1 MKLYLIIEQ
10 TFITEINKLRS
21 IYGSIS
27 YFNKKGVNEIVQIIS
42 FNNPL
47 KFLVSRG
54 TLKKPLDFQLTKI
67 DENLPTLSDKKVY
80 NFSLTE
86 IRTKSK
92 RQRNEPIETVIIR
105 GQQKNDLHDVLN
117 PVQIEINDAQL
128 LNILKNI
135 KTFPTN

>member
-21 IYGSIS
+21 ICGSIS
-27 YFNKKGVNEIVQIIS
+27 YFNKKGVNEIVQIIL

-54 TLKKPLDFQLTKI
+54 TIKTPLDFQLTKI

-105 GQQKNDLHDVLN
+105 DQQKIDLHDVLN

-135 KTFPTN
+135 KTFTTN

>member
-27 YFNKKGVNEIVQIIS
+27 SFNKKGVNEIVQIIS

-135 KTFPTN
+135 KTFTTN

>member
-27 YFNKKGVNEIVQIIS
+27 YFNKKGVNGIVQIIL

-54 TLKKPLDFQLTKI
+54 TIKTPLDFQLTKI

-105 GQQKNDLHDVLN
+105 GQQKIDLHDVLN

-135 KTFPTN
+135 KTFTTN

>member
-86 IRTKSK
+86 IRTKRKTQMNKST
-92 RQRNEPIETVIIR
+92 EIVIIR
-105 GQQKNDLHDVLN
+105 CQQ
-117 PVQIEINDAQL
+117 
-128 LNILKNI
+128 
-135 KTFPTN
+135 

>member
-54 TLKKPLDFQLTKI
+54 TIKKPLDFQLTKI

-105 GQQKNDLHDVLN
+105 GQQKIDLHDVLN

-135 KTFPTN
+135 KTFTTN

>member
-135 KTFPTN
+135 KTFTTN

>member
-47 KFLVSRG
+47 KFIVSRG

>member
-27 YFNKKGVNEIVQIIS
+27 YFNKKGVNEIVQIIL

-54 TLKKPLDFQLTKI
+54 TIKTPLDFQLTKI

-105 GQQKNDLHDVLN
+105 GQQKIDLHDVLN
-117 PVQIEINDAQL
+117 PVQIEIDDAQL

>member
-47 KFLVSRG
+47 KFLVSRS
-54 TLKKPLDFQLTKI
+54 TIKKALDFQLTKI

-105 GQQKNDLHDVLN
+105 GEQKIDLHDVLN

>member
-27 YFNKKGVNEIVQIIS
+27 YFNKKGVNEIVQITL

-54 TLKKPLDFQLTKI
+54 TIKTPLDFQLTKI

-128 LNILKNI
+128 LNILQNI

>member
-27 YFNKKGVNEIVQIIS
+27 YFSKKGVNEIVQIIS

-47 KFLVSRG
+47 KFLVSRS
-54 TLKKPLDFQLTKI
+54 TIKKALDFQLTKI

-105 GQQKNDLHDVLN
+105 GEQRIDLHDVLN

-135 KTFPTN
+135 KTFTTN

>member
-27 YFNKKGVNEIVQIIS
+27 YFNKKGVNEIVQIIL

-54 TLKKPLDFQLTKI
+54 TIKTPLDFQLTKI

-105 GQQKNDLHDVLN
+105 GQQKIDLHDVLN

-135 KTFPTN
+135 KTFTTN

>member
-21 IYGSIS
+21 IYDSIS

-135 KTFPTN
+135 KAFPTN

>member
-27 YFNKKGVNEIVQIIS
+27 YFNKKGVNEIVQIIL

-54 TLKKPLDFQLTKI
+54 TIKTPLDFQLTKI

-105 GQQKNDLHDVLN
+105 GQQKIDLHDVLN

>member
-105 GQQKNDLHDVLN
+105 GQQKIDLHDVLN

>member
-105 GQQKNDLHDVLN
+105 GQQKIDLHDVLN

-135 KTFPTN
+135 KTFTTN

>member
-27 YFNKKGVNEIVQIIS
+27 SFNKKGVNEIVQIIS

-105 GQQKNDLHDVLN
+105 GQQKIDLHDVLN

>member
-54 TLKKPLDFQLTKI
+54 TIKKPLDFQLTKI

-105 GQQKNDLHDVLN
+105 DQQKIDLHDVLN

-135 KTFPTN
+135 KTFTTN

>member
-27 YFNKKGVNEIVQIIS
+27 YFSKKGVNEIVQIIS

-47 KFLVSRG
+47 KFLVSRS
-54 TLKKPLDFQLTKI
+54 TIKKALDFQLTKI

-105 GQQKNDLHDVLN
+105 GEQKIDLHDVLN
-117 PVQIEINDAQL
+117 PVQIEINDARL

-135 KTFPTN
+135 KTFTTN

>member
-128 LNILKNI
+128 LNILQNI

>member
-54 TLKKPLDFQLTKI
+54 TIKKPLDFQLTKI

-105 GQQKNDLHDVLN
+105 GEQKIDLHDVLN

-135 KTFPTN
+135 KTFTTN

>member
-117 PVQIEINDAQL
+117 PVQIEIDDAQL

>member
-27 YFNKKGVNEIVQIIS
+27 YFNKKGVNEIVQIIL

-54 TLKKPLDFQLTKI
+54 TIKTPLDFQLTKI

-105 GQQKNDLHDVLN
+105 DQQKIDLHDVLN

-135 KTFPTN
+135 KTFTTN

>member
-27 YFNKKGVNEIVQIIS
+27 YFNKKGVNEIVQIIL

-54 TLKKPLDFQLTKI
+54 TIKTPLDFQLTKI

-86 IRTKSK
+86 IRTKS
-92 RQRNEPIETVIIR
+92 R
-105 GQQKNDLHDVLN
+105 GKGTS
-117 PVQIEINDAQL
+117 L
-128 LNILKNI
+128 LKL
-135 KTFPTN
+135 

>member
-27 YFNKKGVNEIVQIIS
+27 YFNKKGVNEIVQIIL

-54 TLKKPLDFQLTKI
+54 TIKTPLDFQLTKI

-135 KTFPTN
+135 KTFTTN

>member
-27 YFNKKGVNEIVQIIS
+27 YFNKKGINEIVQIIL

-54 TLKKPLDFQLTKI
+54 TIKTPLDFQLTKI

-105 GQQKNDLHDVLN
+105 GQQKIDLHDVLN

-135 KTFPTN
+135 KTFTTN

>member
-54 TLKKPLDFQLTKI
+54 TIKKPLDFQLTKI

>member
-47 KFLVSRG
+47 KFLVSKG
-54 TLKKPLDFQLTKI
+54 TIKKRLDFQLTKI
-67 DENLPTLSDKKVY
+67 GENLPTLSDKKVY

-105 GQQKNDLHDVLN
+105 GQQKIDLHDVLN
-117 PVQIEINDAQL
+117 PVQIEINDTQL

-135 KTFPTN
+135 KTFTTN

>member
-1 MKLYLIIEQ
+1 MVLLA
-10 TFITEINKLRS
+10 
-21 IYGSIS
+21 
-27 YFNKKGVNEIVQIIS
+27 QIIS

>member
-105 GQQKNDLHDVLN
+105 DQQKIDLHDVLN

-128 LNILKNI
+128 LNILQNI

>member
-21 IYGSIS
+21 ICGSIS

-54 TLKKPLDFQLTKI
+54 TIKKPLDFQLTKI

-105 GQQKNDLHDVLN
+105 DQQKIDLHDVLN

-135 KTFPTN
+135 KTFTTN

>member
-27 YFNKKGVNEIVQIIS
+27 YFNKKGVNEIVQIIL

-54 TLKKPLDFQLTKI
+54 TIKTPLDFQLTKI

>member
-27 YFNKKGVNEIVQIIS
+27 YFNKRGVNEIVQIIS

>member
-1 MKLYLIIEQ
+1 MQLYLIIEQ

-27 YFNKKGVNEIVQIIS
+27 YFSKKGVNEIVQIIS

-105 GQQKNDLHDVLN
+105 GEQKIDLHDVLN

>member
-135 KTFPTN
+135 KAFPTN

>member
-67 DENLPTLSDKKVY
+67 DEIVPTLSDKKVY

-105 GQQKNDLHDVLN
+105 GQQKIDLHDVLN

-135 KTFPTN
+135 KTFTTN

>member
-1 MKLYLIIEQ
+1 MKLCLIIEQ

-21 IYGSIS
+21 IYSSIS

>member
-27 YFNKKGVNEIVQIIS
+27 SFNKKGVNEIVQIIS